1 MADVLVTWS
10 IPAESKEFIG
20 PITVTADGI
29 PVTSFEVAF
38 TDGATAR
45 PTTWAAADVVGTDRG
60 ILIGPGTSH
69 TTVVA
74 HKYTVW
80 VRFTDTPEIPVTRAC
95 YVKIT

>member
-20 PITVTADGI
+20 PLTVTVDDV

-38 TDGATAR
+38 TDGTAR
-45 PTTWAAADVVGTDRG
+45 PTSWASADVVSSERG
-60 ILIGPGTSH
+60 ILIGPGTTH
-69 TTVVA
+69 ATVVA

-80 VRFTDTPEIPVTRAC
+80 VRFTDNPEIPVTRAC